1 MILKTNAQKVGVVLS
16 GGGANGLAH
25 IGVLRALEENNVP
38 IDYITGTSSGAFIGA
53 MYASGYTLDEIE
65 KFVLSPEFIQ
75 LTNGELTAKEKYFFK
90 TKDKDAS
97 MFTLRISKNFS
108 LTNSLPTNVFS
119 TSKVDFEMMRLFT
132 KASAAARYDFDS
144 LMIPFRCVAADI
156 DKKEEF
162 VFAYGNLSTAV
173 RASFTY
179 PFLIKPIS
187 VEGKLLYDGGLYN
200 NFPHSIMTESFKPDY
215 IIGVKVTSNEPA
227 PESGDLFSQV
237 RAMMVSKTDFKIEGP
252 SIIIEPLTNHRT
264 FNFNDLPNVVDSGY
278 VETMRHIA
286 TIKSNVTR
294 SVSKSDLKESREKFK
309 AKQSEVKYDQ
319 IHIRGTN
326 KRQTKFIR
334 NHLWPNYKDSLK
346 NTENIEKNYYKTV
359 SDERIESV
367 YPSSAFDAN
376 SGTYKLHVKIDK
388 QKPFAFDFGGN
399 ISNRPISTGFVGIQY
414 IPFSNPSF
422 IIKANTYFGK
432 FYNSVLVSARSDFSS
447 RIPFSLEASIILNS
461 WNYFK
466 SQSFFFEDDRPSYLI
481 KSERVALLE
490 LSAPIQNNSQITFL
504 GSYSRLEDSYYQSQ
518 SFGSKDIPDITTTTP
533 ITTGIKYEL
542 NTQNRILYPNS
553 GSKIEFKSFYSYGRE
568 LTEPGT
574 TSSDQFSS
582 IKMHDWFKT
591 QLNFDIFYKQQ
602 GILRLGVSGDLV
614 WSNQEL
620 FNNYTASI
628 LRSPSFEPIPES
640 KTLFLESFRAYKY
653 LSFGHKVIFNIRK
666 NIDLR
671 AEGHLFMPYEKV
683 VKDNNNLQKFETG
696 FNDIYSI
703 VSTGVVYNSPVGPL
717 SLSVNY
723 YYNAPEVN
731 PDNEPITFL
740 FHFGYI
746 IFNKRSLD

>member
-1 MILKTNAQKVGVVLS
+1 MTLNTNAQKVGIVLS

-25 IGVLRALEENNVP
+25 IGVLRALEENDIP

-53 MYASGYTLDEIE
+53 MYASGYSLDEIE
-65 KFVLSPEFIQ
+65 KFVMSPEFIR

-90 TKDKDAS
+90 TKDEDAS

-119 TSKVDFEMMRLFT
+119 TSKVDFEMMQLFT

-179 PFLIKPIS
+179 PFLIKPIE

-200 NFPHSIMTESFKPDY
+200 NFPHSIMTNTFNPDY

-227 PESGDLFSQV
+227 PESGDLISQV
-237 RAMMVSKTDFKIEGP
+237 RAMMVSKTDFELNGP
-252 SIIIEPLTNHRT
+252 GIIIEPFTDHGT
-264 FNFNDLPNVVDSGY
+264 FDFQNLSSIVDSGY
-278 VETMRHIA
+278 SEASRHIS
-286 TIKSNVTR
+286 TIKS
-294 SVSKSDLKESREKFK
+294 SVLRTLNSNELKQQRENFK
-309 AKQSEVKYDQ
+309 LKQHDIKYDQ

-326 KRQTKFIR
+326 KRQTKFVK
-334 NHLWPNYKDSLK
+334 NHLWPKTKDSTR
-346 NTENIEKNYYKTV
+346 NADRIEKNYYKTV
-359 SDERIESV
+359 SDERIGSV
-367 YPSSAFDAN
+367 YPSSAYDGN
-376 SGTYKLHVKIDK
+376 SGNYRLHVKIDK

-399 ISNRPISTGFVGIQY
+399 ISNRPISTGFVGVKFV
-414 IPFSNPSF
+414 PFSNPSF
-422 IIKANTYFGK
+422 VFKANTYFGK
-432 FYNSVLVSARSDFSS
+432 FYNSVLVAARSDFSA
-447 RIPFSLEASIILNS
+447 RIPFSLEGSVILNS

-490 LSAPIQNNSQITFL
+490 LSAPIQNNSKITLL
-504 GSYSRLEDSYYQSQ
+504 GSYSRLEDNYYQTQ
-518 SFGSKDIPDITTTTP
+518 SFGSSDDPDITTTTP
-533 ITTGIKYEL
+533 MSAGLKYEF
-542 NTQNRILYPNS
+542 NTQNRILYPNT
-553 GSKIEFKSFYSYGRE
+553 GSRIQFKSFYSYGRE
-568 LTEPGT
+568 LTEPGS
-574 TSSDQFSS
+574 TSADQLST
-582 IKMHDWFKT
+582 IKMHEWFKGEIK
-591 QLNFDIFYKQQ
+591 FDIFYKQH
-602 GILRLGVSGDLV
+602 GTLRLGVSGDAV

-653 LSFGHKVIFNIRK
+653 LSFGHKFIISVRK
-666 NIDLR
+666 NIDIR
-671 AEGHLFMPYEKV
+671 AEGYLFMPYEKV
-683 VKDNNNLQKFETG
+683 VKDQSNLQHFEKG
-696 FNDIYSI
+696 FNEVYSI
-703 VSTGVVYNSPVGPL
+703 LSSGAVYNSPVGPL
-717 SLSVNY
+717 SVSVNY